1 MLHLAI
7 SVMLI
12 WVAINI
18 AFVVLRLR
26 ATRSP
31 HGERNLKNFGN
42 GTSQIGFTRTG
53 FANHNYIRF
62 FDVNIVIAFLLL

>member
-12 WVAINI
+12 WVAFNI

-31 HGERNLKNFGN
+31 HGAKNLN
-42 GTSQIGFTRTG
+42 GCMTPY
-53 FANHNYIRF
+53 HPE
-62 FDVNIVIAFLLL
+62 IVPLHRQMQR

>member
-31 HGERNLKNFGN
+31 HGERSLKSPL
-42 GTSQIGFTRTG
+42 TP
-53 FANHNYIRF
+53 Y
-62 FDVNIVIAFLLL
+62 DPEIVSLHRHMRR

>member
-18 AFVVLRLR
+18 GFVVLRLR
-26 ATRSP
+26 ATRSLQ
-31 HGERNLKNFGN
+31 HRKNL
-42 GTSQIGFTRTG
+42 TG
-53 FANHNYIRF
+53 SMPSYHPEVVSLR
-62 FDVNIVIAFLLL
+62 LHMRR